1 MAKGLISMEIAETA
15 TIFMRISYYGWRF
28 HYIDLLVLRCPG
40 SYNFPHRLSRCGNPG
55 MSPPPSSKGGLS
67 PNDGSGFFSSI
78 RPLPPDVQAKAAFD
92 PSPDAGSNRGN
103 GARYEPI
110 LPHRGVSSRF
120 PRETLISL
128 TAPADFLYNS
138 GFSAFMP
145 AEKTRES
152 LHSAQSATNPSRKK
166 QGQQSLFL
174 DRS

>member
-1 MAKGLISMEIAETA
+1 MMAKTLISIGVSETA
-15 TIFMRISYYGWRF
+15 TIDMKISYYGWRF

-40 SYNFPHRLSRCGNPG
+40 SYNFSHRLSRCGNPG

-67 PNDGSGFFSSI
+67 PNDGSGFFSPVRRRSC
-78 RPLPPDVQAKAAFD
+78 R
-92 PSPDAGSNRGN
+92 RGWLSTCPRALVRTARN

-110 LPHRGVSSRF
+110 SPHRGVASRS
-120 PRETLISL
+120 PRETSISL

>member
-92 PSPDAGSNRGN
+92 PSPDAGSNR
-103 GARYEPI
+103 EK
-110 LPHRGVSSRF
+110 RGSIRADLASSRRLE
-120 PRETLISL
+120 PV
-128 TAPADFLYNS
+128 PARDLDF
-138 GFSAFMP
+138 F
-145 AEKTRES
+145 
-152 LHSAQSATNPSRKK
+152 
-166 QGQQSLFL
+166 
-174 DRS
+174 DRSRRFPL